1 MIDVTKPR
9 NYEYIKERGEEG
21 LWCRVENT
29 PLELF
34 AWGEGYH
41 MKYIHEFHYDD
52 DTEFC
57 YGDEN
62 LYTDYPAVA
71 VKIEDYLYYISVSE
85 NPEILAEYPPEY
97 KKQVDSMLAF
107 VKQFHEIFSLHWYGK
122 LDDSDLFPAI
132 RLKTYFVCKSQ
143 EEYDRWHTEHNR
155 ICRKLRKLK
164 KFRKYHGDI

>member
-9 NYEYIKERGEEG
+9 NYYEIGDKEGCWTVIKQ
-21 LWCRVENT
+21 T
-29 PLELF
+29 PLLLF
-34 AWGEGYH
+34 TWWNGCSL
-41 MKYIHEFHYDD
+41 KYSYDYYFD
-52 DTEFC
+52 GTDWIEFC

-62 LYTDYPAVA
+62 FYTDYPAVA

-164 KFRKYHGDI
+164 KFKKYHGDI